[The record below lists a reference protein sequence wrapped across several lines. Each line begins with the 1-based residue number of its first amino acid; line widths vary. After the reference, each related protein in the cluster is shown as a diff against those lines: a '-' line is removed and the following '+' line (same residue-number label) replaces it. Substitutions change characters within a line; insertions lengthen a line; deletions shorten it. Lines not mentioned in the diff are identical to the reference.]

1 MKNINK
7 KKIKNWG
14 SIVTLTV
21 NRRVM
26 IIIIRVSLL
35 KSQSRELV
43 GDQWKERL
51 NVELT
56 RIVVPEESRARK
68 RELSLF
74 LSLSLSLSLRLID
87 LKQKNTLIIFIII
100 QLFLLLFCVTNLL
113 ML

>member
-43 GDQWKERL
+43 GDRW
-51 NVELT
+51 
-56 RIVVPEESRARK
+56 
-68 RELSLF
+68 
-74 LSLSLSLSLRLID
+74 
-87 LKQKNTLIIFIII
+87 
-100 QLFLLLFCVTNLL
+100 VTSG
-113 ML
+113 